1 MTISKPAQ
9 ERSSIEDCVRKQLG
23 VLFTEFYAS
32 SPQYESLTQSAP
44 RFSEILDKAC
54 ALVETM
60 NSLLSLVKAAPEKAP
75 PMASKERIKALRVLE
90 AISYLSF
97 VEQIGNMAVNMAV
110 LLLVA
115 KGVDFHLEPDYE
127 HRYTRHA
134 RSLEEIESPGL
145 PLSKLDFLKLNG
157 LTFFSKWIDRDLRN
171 CIAHLDFEIDD
182 NVDLIVLRKAK
193 RRRIDL

>member
-1 MTISKPAQ
+1 
-9 ERSSIEDCVRKQLG
+9 
-23 VLFTEFYAS
+23 
-32 SPQYESLTQSAP
+32 
-44 RFSEILDKAC
+44 
-54 ALVETM
+54 
-60 NSLLSLVKAAPEKAP
+60 
-75 PMASKERIKALRVLE
+75 
-90 AISYLSF
+90 
-97 VEQIGNMAVNMAV
+97 V